1 MWTQLNSS
9 YVFVSAA
16 RQQEEEGG
24 SRKMGVHLPAVRPPE
39 EEEEVMEASVSA
51 VADSDSST
59 SDGF

>member
-1 MWTQLNSS
+1 MWTQLKSS

-39 EEEEVMEASVSA
+39 EEEVMEASISA
-51 VADSDSST
+51 ATDSDSST
-59 SDGF
+59 SDVF

>member
-24 SRKMGVHLPAVRPPE
+24 SRKMGVPLPAVRPP

>member
-39 EEEEVMEASVSA
+39 EEEVMEVSVSA

>member
-16 RQQEEEGG
+16 RQQEKEGG

-39 EEEEVMEASVSA
+39 EEEVMEASVSP

>member
-1 MWTQLNSS
+1 MLTQLNSS

-39 EEEEVMEASVSA
+39 EEEVMEASVSA

>member
-39 EEEEVMEASVSA
+39 EEEVMEALVSA

>member
-39 EEEEVMEASVSA
+39 EEEVMEASVSV

>member
-39 EEEEVMEASVSA
+39 EEVMEASVSA